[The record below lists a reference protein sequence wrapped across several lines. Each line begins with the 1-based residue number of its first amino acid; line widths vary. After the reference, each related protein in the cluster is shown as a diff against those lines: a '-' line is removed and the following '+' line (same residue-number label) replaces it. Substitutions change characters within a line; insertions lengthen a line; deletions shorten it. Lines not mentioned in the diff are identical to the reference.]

1 MPNKNYQRGVRYERK
16 IQSDIGMNS
25 IRTAGSHGVFD
36 VIAYNKDVVRFIQ
49 CKASK
54 KKDIRLSD
62 YWSDIEAI
70 AEEQVPDTSTKEL
83 WVYYGRGKLHKVWVV

>member
-25 IRTAGSHGVFD
+25 IRAAGSHGVFD
-36 VIAYNKDVVRFIQ
+36 VIAYNKDTVRFIQ

-54 KKDIRLSD
+54 KKQVSFSD
-62 YWSDIEAI
+62 YSDEIENI
-70 AEEQVPDTSTKEL
+70 LEECVPPNTTKEL
-83 WVYYGRGKLHKVWVV
+83 WVYYGRGKLHRIWVV